1 VKELFGWTTDLVKNV
16 NQKEDIEI
24 CIHII
29 TLNYLRHNGISQHF
43 YSPHGPEYDDKYS
56 YLHGMNLLTFEGYS
70 RAHLINSIDRIKTIF
85 QTKHVGNMVEKK
97 PYYRLR
103 SRKNK
108 MKSLEMKVPV
118 DRPRIGIL
126 IPQKTLIRKWVK
138 ELRGKFKN
146 LTISDDIRNL
156 LPDIEPES
164 FVDYSLSR
172 SYQYTLENYI
182 PLLESIRKN
191 I

>member
-1 VKELFGWTTDLVKNV
+1 MKNV